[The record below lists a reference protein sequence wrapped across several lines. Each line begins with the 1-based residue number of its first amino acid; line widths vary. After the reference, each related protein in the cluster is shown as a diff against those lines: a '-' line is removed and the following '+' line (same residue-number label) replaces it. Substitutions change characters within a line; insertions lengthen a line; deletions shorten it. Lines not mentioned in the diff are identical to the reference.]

1 MQNEF
6 FDWYA
11 SIEDR
16 FEVDNFNAIDVEDD
30 DDDEEQEEDDDEDDE
45 DEDDEDKDDEEEEED
60 EEIWNRQWSW
70 LSSKQQGRRWS
81 LSTADHIAITGN
93 HARKVAESCI
103 GQNSYETDHL
113 GAEQKVSLLF
123 LPYALFA
130 EFLMEQCT

>member
-45 DEDDEDKDDEEEEED
+45 DEDDEDKDDDDEDEDVEGEEED
-60 EEIWNRQWSW
+60 EETSSLFQNNR
-70 LSSKQQGRRWS
+70 
-81 LSTADHIAITGN
+81 TH
-93 HARKVAESCI
+93 
-103 GQNSYETDHL
+103 QNSKTINRL
-113 GAEQKVSLLF
+113 INF
-123 LPYALFA
+123 LIKN
-130 EFLMEQCT
+130 